1 MLLLLK
7 MSVPSYFIFSLTSAI
22 TLLALLLSTRL
33 IGSEITTLQS
43 GSGVL
48 IQSFKLWI
56 LAATL
61 SEDEFV
67 V

>member
-7 MSVPSYFIFSLTSAI
+7 MLVPSYFIFSLTSAI